1 MKLFN
6 IPPKSHTSRISNYRM
21 KRLLSVPNSS
31 DGLIFVKIQ
40 AKDGRFLSKNT
51 DIRLAK
57 RRAKFKFCP
66 SSSRSLRVQSVTNII
81 GWKIG
86 VNKTNGHFYHSL
98 SYQDH
103 HSGFVI

>member
-1 MKLFN
+1 MKKF
-6 IPPKSHTSRISNYRM
+6 H
-21 KRLLSVPNSS
+21 KRVTTDQCAQFFRRAQICKKTGAFLTKIRALDGRKDGQNSS
-31 DGLIFVKIQ
+31 FARPL
-40 AKDGRFLSKNT
+40 L
-51 DIRLAK
+51 
-57 RRAKFKFCP
+57 
-66 SSSRSLRVQSVTNII
+66 RSATPLCAQSVMNIF